1 MPVGRGWRIA
11 TSEQREVLM
20 REFRTLLI
28 RTYGGAVSPASN
40 YRGKVLPFRDLPMD
54 TDVMVR
60 TEEVPSARDPI
71 RLDYR
76 LEKTSTGWKIY
87 DVSILGVSLVQ
98 SFRDQFASEID
109 QHGVAGLINALR
121 NRNKQLAAGER

>member
-1 MPVGRGWRIA
+1 VGRGWRTA
-11 TSEQREVLM
+11 TPEQREVLM
-20 REFRTLLI
+20 REFRTL
-28 RTYGGAVSPASN
+28 
-40 YRGKVLPFRDLPMD
+40 
-54 TDVMVR
+54 
-60 TEEVPSARDPI
+60 
-71 RLDYR
+71 LDYR